1 MMLSVASATTAL
13 AMTSILA
20 SAAAAS
26 ATETIKTQAQGE
38 SVFYQEHAA
47 SLMTL
52 FHLGAAVLV
61 IRGLDKLFGS
71 RFLQAIGRF
80 LAMITPKDIRIVLLL
95 KLYRWTWS
103 IVNGTAK
110 MLISITTGTETR
122 LLASTWLISYK
133 VCWHL
138 LAMVQGEWLIATAA
152 ASSSMEFRF
161 GVLSTI
167 IAASLISSIVATS
180 TTDAVRQCVY
190 GHALRAPHSAAGR
203 ATLKLALLYIGLT
216 CLTHRWAYLSLIQTT
231 ILMSLLVPA
240 VADIATSVVGLLGNV
255 RARVDQPKA
264 NPVAPAAP
272 VQNGITGRDATQPL
286 PFGQAAA
293 AAVIAH
299 VTVALE
305 TQVAVIAPVPMNEPP
320 TMPPKQKRTRT
331 PKVKGAAPTRF
342 SERLRTKAAMQQLQ

>member
-1 MMLSVASATTAL
+1 
-13 AMTSILA
+13 
-20 SAAAAS
+20 
-26 ATETIKTQAQGE
+26 
-38 SVFYQEHAA
+38 
-47 SLMTL
+47 
-52 FHLGAAVLV
+52 LV

-95 KLYRWTWS
+95 KLYRWTRS

-203 ATLKLALLYIGLT
+203 ATLKLA
-216 CLTHRWAYLSLIQTT
+216 LIQTT